1 MLAWLVR
8 PSPRE
13 RHPIAHYPAG
23 LTAEERCGLL
33 EAYLAQLWD
42 QVWWMR
48 LPWYRRAYY
57 RLVEGHRDPIRQ
69 FYFPYEGGQ

>member
-1 MLAWLVR
+1 MLAWLIR

-33 EAYLAQLWD
+33 EYHLARLYD
-42 QVWWMR
+42 EVWWHQ
-48 LPWYRRAYY
+48 LPFYRRWYY
-57 RLVEGHRDPIRQ
+57 ALVEGHRSPIRQ
-69 FYFPYEGGQ
+69 FYGPYEAGQ